1 MRCNKEDA
9 LVSGGEAVR
18 DGACLDAWQ
27 RCVALP
33 RCELV
38 ELDPEWRWATLK
50 VSKQAPY
57 LVLTIDLAQGLLTN
71 YSTHHTSLK
80 VGPSTRASPPSRM
93 TLAQRLHALRS
104 GGPQVSAAAAGYP

>member
-9 LVSGGEAVR
+9 LVTGGEAVR
-18 DGACLDAWQ
+18 DGSCLEAWQ

-50 VSKQAPY
+50 VRK
-57 LVLTIDLAQGLLTN
+57 
-71 YSTHHTSLK
+71 
-80 VGPSTRASPPSRM
+80 
-93 TLAQRLHALRS
+93 
-104 GGPQVSAAAAGYP
+104 